1 MGIER
6 DTLEE
11 RYAKTKASLAATGF
25 AEGNDGV
32 WRKGNRTARLTEQPN
47 TYRGG
52 PIPDFID
59 GKPVDPIHKEPK
71 LIVEYGE
78 ETKDAGAH

>member
-1 MGIER
+1 MSDVR
-6 DTLEE
+6 DTLEQ
-11 RYAKTKASLAATGF
+11 RYADTRASLTSCGYT
-25 AEGNDGV
+25 EGKDGV
-32 WRKGNRTARLTEQPN
+32 WRNGTRTARLVEKPN

-59 GKPVDPIHKEPK
+59 GNPVDPIHKEPK

-78 ETKDAGAH
+78 ETEDGGAQ

>member
-11 RYAKTKASLAATGF
+11 RYAMVRRSLANTGF
-25 AEGNDGV
+25 IEGTDGV
-32 WRKGNRTARLTEQPN
+32 WRKGNRTARLVEQPN

-52 PIPDFID
+52 PIPDVIN

-71 LIVEYGE
+71 LFIEC
-78 ETKDAGAH
+78 GAL

>member
-1 MGIER
+1 MGVER

-11 RYAKTKASLAATGF
+11 RYAVARRSLGMTGF

-32 WRKGNRTARLTEQPN
+32 WRKGNRTARLVEQPN

-52 PIPDFID
+52 PVPEFID

-71 LIVEYGE
+71 LLIEYGE
-78 ETKDAGAH
+78 E